1 MTDKTK
7 AITIFGA
14 FLLIAGAVVYFGIIR
29 GKNIVPGTSEENQ
42 ANVNPNVPTKEF
54 LESATKKTYDE
65 LKQESPNIVNAPNIY
80 DPEVKA
86 QFEEIAKS
94 QNPENYFV
102 VFDGKNFDPESITI
116 FQGDLVTWRN
126 KAVSDLKVKGAGD
139 WGSLIPIETDQAFSQ
154 QFDYLG
160 TYKYTAE
167 ANDQIT
173 GEVIVVAR

>member
-1 MTDKTK
+1 MK
-7 AITIFGA
+7 AVTIFSV
-14 FLLIAGAVVYFGIIR
+14 FLLIAGVVVYFGIIR
-29 GKNIVPGTSEENQ
+29 GKNIVPGTSETNQ
-42 ANVNPNVPTKEF
+42 AEVDPNVPTKEF

-80 DPEVKA
+80 DPETKA
-86 QFEEIAKS
+86 KFEEIAKS

-102 VFDGKNFDPESITI
+102 VFDGKKFDPESITI

-126 KAVSDLKVKGAGD
+126 RAVADLTIKGENE
-139 WGSLIPIETDQAFSQ
+139 WGNLLPIENEKAFSQ

-160 TYKYTAE
+160 TYKYAAGE
-167 ANDQIT
+167 NSGIT

>member
-7 AITIFGA
+7 AITIFSA

-29 GKNIVPGTSEENQ
+29 GKSLIPKTSETNQ
-42 ANVNPNVPTKEF
+42 AEVNPNVPTREF

-65 LKQESPNIVNAPNIY
+65 LKEESPNIVNAPNIY
-80 DPEVKA
+80 DPETKA
-86 QFEEIAKS
+86 KFEEIAKS

-102 VFDGKNFDPESITI
+102 VFDGKKFDPESITI

-126 KAVSDLKVKGAGD
+126 NGISDLKIKGASD
-139 WGSLIPIETDQAFSQ
+139 WGSMLPIDSGQAFSQ

-160 TYKYTAE
+160 TYKYGSE
-167 ANDQIT
+167 ANNQIT

>member
-1 MTDKTK
+1 MTDKAK
-7 AITIFGA
+7 AITIFSA
-14 FLLIAGAVVYFGIIR
+14 FLLTAGVVVYFGIIR
-29 GKNIVPGTSEENQ
+29 GKNIVPGTSETNQ
-42 ANVNPNVPTKEF
+42 AEVDPNVPTKEF

-80 DPEVKA
+80 DPETKTK
-86 QFEEIAKS
+86 FEEIAKS

-102 VFDGKNFDPESITI
+102 VFDGKSFNPESITI

-167 ANDQIT
+167 ANEKIA